1 MKAAVLGT
9 GSVGRT
15 IGSKLLVLGHE
26 VTMGS
31 RSPDGEALREWVDGA
46 GEGGGGGTFAA
57 AAAAGE
63 LVFNCTAGAASLEAL
78 TAAGADNL
86 AGKTLIDVSNPL
98 DFSRGMPPTLT
109 VCNDDS
115 LGERIQAAFPAAR
128 VVKALNT
135 VNAAVMV
142 EPVRVPGAHSIFVCG
157 DDEGAKAETTDLLE
171 SFGWPRDAV
180 VDLGGI
186 EAARGTEMYLPLWL
200 RLMGALGSSEF
211 NIEVRRA

>member
-1 MKAAVLGT
+1 VKIAVLGT
-9 GSVGRT
+9 GSVGRA
-15 IGSKLLVLGHE
+15 IASKLLELGHQ

-31 RSPDGEALREWVDGA
+31 RSPHSEALREWVDGA
-46 GEGGGGGTFAA
+46 GEGGSGGSFAA

-63 LVFNCTAGAASLEAL
+63 LVFNCTAGAASLDAL

-86 AGKTLIDVSNPL
+86 AGKTLVDVANPL

-115 LGERIQAAFPAAR
+115 LGERIQDAFPAAR

-142 EPVRVPGAHSIFVCG
+142 APARVPGAHNLFVCG
-157 DDEGAKAETTDLLE
+157 EDEGAKAETTDLLE

-180 VDLGGI
+180 IDLGGI
-186 EAARGTEMYLPLWL
+186 AAARGTEMYLPLWL
-200 RLMGALGSSEF
+200 RLMVALGSPEF
-211 NIEVRRA
+211 NIEVRKA